1 MSTVQVI
8 AVEPFDGHQPGA
20 KVDVTERQAEQ
31 LIAKGLA
38 KMSGPHSNKMK
49 PAAEN
54 KACPSKAAGQGRT
67 SSASPAARRSRS
79 TTATASDDG
88 SKQEPTGE

>member
-31 LIAKGLA
+31 LINKGLA
-38 KMSGPHSNKMK
+38 KMSAPHGTKVK
-49 PAAEN
+49 PPLAN
-54 KACPSKAAGQGRT
+54 KARPSKAAGQGRT
-67 SSASPAARRSRS
+67 PSASPAARRSAQK
-79 TTATASDDG
+79 TANKSDDG
-88 SKQEPTGE
+88 AEQDPAAE